1 MGKLWE
7 THQKKMGKPSIKY
20 CKDCGFSKTK
30 RQMTQFDRPCRRF
43 SQPLPCHLFVFH
55 RVSPTA
61 GDHSGGLRRGQK
73 LYRLLA
79 FPNDGSLGIFH
90 TKIPEK
96 SQMFPVSHR
105 FSCSCW
111 ISGPKKSV
119 SFWNPNGF
127 SPFPGCMTWGSYILI
142 FPLDTPAIRE
152 SIPAP
157 KKKILPLKL
166 TAHP

>member
-1 MGKLWE
+1 MSSCFGHW
-7 THQKKMGKPSIKY
+7 
-20 CKDCGFSKTK
+20 
-30 RQMTQFDRPCRRF
+30 
-43 SQPLPCHLFVFH
+43 
-55 RVSPTA
+55 VSPTA
-61 GDHSGGLRRGQK
+61 GDHSGELRRGQK

-90 TKIPEK
+90 KKIHEK

-105 FSCSCW
+105 FHLLMLDFW
-111 ISGPKKSV
+111 TKKSQC
-119 SFWNPNGF
+119 
-127 SPFPGCMTWGSYILI
+127 PFGILMDSLPFLDFHDLGELYIILI